1 MQKFALL
8 IGLASIAGA
17 TAVFSPAP
25 AENTIP
31 DLSFNGTG
39 WSGDGENQFL
49 PPKSGPGP
57 VTDDPAHP
65 YVSNFQARRTGEAPN
80 WRVADLTNPIL
91 KPWVV
96 EALRKQ
102 NENALAG
109 NGKAMFTRE
118 ARCWPQ
124 GVPAMLLNPIMLFFV
139 QTPKEVWM
147 LQLADHRV
155 RRIYLNQPHTVH
167 PKPSWFGESVGHYE
181 GGDTLVVDTI
191 GMNDKSYVDSYN
203 TPHTDQIHVV
213 ERFKVIE
220 GGKTL
225 EVNFT
230 VDDPGAF
237 NMPWSAG
244 KRWRRVKA
252 RLEEEVC
259 SENNA
264 TYFNYDIEPLPQADK
279 PDF

>member
-124 GVPAMLLNPIMLFFV
+124 GVPAMLLNPILMFFV
-139 QTPKEVWM
+139 QTPKEVWI

-155 RRIYLNQPHTVH
+155 RRIYLNQPHTAH

-203 TPHTDQIHVV
+203 TPHTDQ
-213 ERFKVIE
+213 
-220 GGKTL
+220 
-225 EVNFT
+225 
-230 VDDPGAF
+230 
-237 NMPWSAG
+237 
-244 KRWRRVKA
+244 RRVKA